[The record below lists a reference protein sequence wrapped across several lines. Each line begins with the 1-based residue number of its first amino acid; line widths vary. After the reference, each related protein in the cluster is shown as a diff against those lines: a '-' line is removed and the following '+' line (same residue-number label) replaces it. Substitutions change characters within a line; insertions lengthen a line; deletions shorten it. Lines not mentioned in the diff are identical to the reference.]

1 MGIHGATGLTRWVR
15 GAEAKI
21 LHARRLNIGPRLVFG
36 FGLIIV
42 AMLAADA
49 VVLWQFKVVST
60 QAGRLGEIDQA
71 RIAVLR
77 VHTGLL
83 AFHDRLDALADSE
96 DASGLRTEA
105 RQLRATVLEDISRA
119 ITGVSLLPDQLRS
132 DPTILQT
139 LHVVQSTLRSQLD
152 AITTL
157 AVAGDWRAVQ
167 LRLTNQIRPLESVT
181 SALVEKVDQEVS
193 DVQVQTAQNLSRVQ
207 RRVFLIVP
215 MTALFTLLIAATMGA
230 AITRSITRPLEH
242 LVAGSKAL
250 ARGEFEHQVEI
261 SGDDELAR
269 LGHVFNDTSQRLRD
283 LYATLQTREDR
294 LRLIIDTIPGFV
306 WSGLPDG
313 TFDLVNRPWLDY
325 IGCTW
330 EELSAR
336 GGLRTAVHPDDLET
350 ATTTWKTARE
360 VGKHTEHELRLRRSD
375 GQYRWFLS
383 RAQPLRDEQGMI
395 IRWYGTVTDIED
407 RKRAEEARQ
416 QAQSDLAHVS
426 RVTTM
431 GELTASLAHEVNQ
444 PLAASLMNAGSCLRW
459 LGADPPNLDEA
470 RAAASR
476 IVDDGRRAT
485 DIIGRIRLLFS
496 KGTPQRE
503 WVDVNDLIREMIVLL
518 RSEVTRHD
526 ISVRTE
532 LAADLPRVTGDR
544 VQLQQ
549 VLMNLIMN
557 SIDAMKDVEGARDL
571 AITSQPWDDD
581 QLLVSVSDTGAG
593 LPPEHADQ
601 IFNAF
606 FTTKGHGIG
615 MGLSISRS
623 IVESHGGRLWAD
635 EHESR
640 GASFSLTLP
649 AKV

>member
-1 MGIHGATGLTRWVR
+1 MALHIATGLTRWVR

-21 LHARRLNIGPRLVFG
+21 LHAGRLNIGPRLVVG
-36 FGLIIV
+36 FGLIIA
-42 AMLAADA
+42 AMLVADA
-49 VVLWQFKVVST
+49 VVLWQFRVVST
-60 QAGRLGEIDQA
+60 QAGRLSDIDQA
-71 RIAVLR
+71 RISVLR

-96 DASGLRTEA
+96 DASGLTTEA
-105 RQLRATVLEDISRA
+105 RQLRTTALADIGRA
-119 ITGVSLLPDQLRS
+119 ISAVSLLPGQLQS

-152 AITTL
+152 AIITL

-181 SALVEKVDQEVS
+181 STLVEKVDQEVS
-193 DVQVQTAQNLSRVQ
+193 QVQEQTALNLERVQ

-230 AITRSITRPLEH
+230 AITRSITHPLEH
-242 LVAGSKAL
+242 LVTGSQAL
-250 ARGEFEHQVEI
+250 ARGEFDHQVNI
-261 SGDDELAR
+261 RGDDELAR
-269 LGHVFNDTSQRLRD
+269 LGHVFNDAALRLRD
-283 LYATLQTREDR
+283 LYANLQTREDF
-294 LRLIIDTIPGFV
+294 LRLVINTIPGMV
-306 WSGLPDG
+306 WSGLPNG
-313 TFDLVNRPWLDY
+313 TFDFVNEPWLTY
-325 IGCTW
+325 LGCSW
-330 EELSAR
+330 EELTAR
-336 GGLRTAVHPDDLET
+336 GGLRSVVHPDDLAASDARWLET
-350 ATTTWKTARE
+350 RSS
-360 VGKHTEHELRLRRSD
+360 GRHIDHELRMRRAD
-375 GQYRWFLS
+375 GQYRWFLT
-383 RAQPLRDEQGMI
+383 RAMPWRDEHGNI
-395 IRWYGTVTDIED
+395 VRWYGTATDIED
-407 RKRAEEARQ
+407 FKRVEEARQ

-459 LGADPPNLDEA
+459 LATDPPNLDEA

-476 IVDDGRRAT
+476 IVEDGRRAT
-485 DIIGRIRLLFS
+485 DIIGRIRLLFT

-518 RSEVTRHD
+518 RSETTRYA

-532 LAADLPRVTGDR
+532 LAVDLPRVMGDR

-557 SIDAMKDVEGARDL
+557 GIDAMKSVDGTRDL
-571 AITSQPWDDD
+571 AITSQPGDNGE
-581 QLLVSVSDTGAG
+581 LLVSVSDSGVG
-593 LPPEHADQ
+593 LPPEQMDQ
-601 IFNAF
+601 IFRAF
-606 FTTKGHGIG
+606 YTTKRHGIG
-615 MGLSISRS
+615 MGLAISRS

-635 EHESR
+635 EQISG
-640 GASFSLTLP
+640 GATFLLTLP

>member
-1 MGIHGATGLTRWVR
+1 MN
-15 GAEAKI
+15 
-21 LHARRLNIGPRLVFG
+21 LHAGRLNIGPRLVLG
-36 FGLIIV
+36 FGLILV

-49 VVLWQFKVVST
+49 VVLWQFRVVSA
-60 QAGRLGEIDQA
+60 QAGRLSGIDQA

-96 DASGLRTEA
+96 DASGLSTEA
-105 RQLRATVLEDISRA
+105 GQLRITLLEEIGRATSA
-119 ITGVSLLPDQLRS
+119 VSLLPVQLQS
-132 DPTILQT
+132 DPTILPT
-139 LHVVQSTLRSQLD
+139 LQVVQSTVRSELN

-157 AVAGDWRAVQ
+157 AIAGDWRAVQ

-181 SALVEKVDQEVS
+181 STLVDKVDQEVS
-193 DVQVQTAQNLSRVQ
+193 AVQAQTALNLKHVQ

-215 MTALFTLLIAATMGA
+215 MTALFALLIAAMMGA
-230 AITRSITRPLEH
+230 AITRSITHPLEH

-250 ARGEFEHQVEI
+250 ARGEFDHQVTI

-269 LGHVFNDTSQRLRD
+269 LGHVFNDAALRLRD

-294 LRLIIDTIPGFV
+294 LRLVINTIPGMV

-313 TFDLVNRPWLDY
+313 RFDFINEPWLTY
-325 IGCTW
+325 LGCSW

-336 GGLRTAVHPDDLET
+336 GGLRSVVHPNDLDAADARWL
-350 ATTTWKTARE
+350 ATRE
-360 VGKHTEHELRLRRSD
+360 SGRHIEHELRMRRAD
-375 GQYRWFLS
+375 GQYRWFLT
-383 RAQPLRDEQGMI
+383 RALPLRDEQGNI
-395 IRWYGTVTDIED
+395 VRWYGTATDIED

-444 PLAASLMNAGSCLRW
+444 PIAASLMNAGACLRW
-459 LGADPPNLDEA
+459 LGADPPNLKEA

-476 IVDDGRRAT
+476 IVEDGGRAK
-485 DIIGRIRLLFS
+485 DIISRIRLLFT
-496 KGTPQRE
+496 KGAPQRE

-518 RSEVTRHD
+518 RSEATRHA

-532 LAADLPRVTGDR
+532 LAADLPHVMGDR

-557 SIDAMKDVEGARDL
+557 SIDATKDVKGTRDL
-571 AITSQPWDDD
+571 AITSQRADND
-581 QLLVSVSDTGAG
+581 QLLVTVSDTGVG
-593 LPPEHADQ
+593 LPPQQADQ
-601 IFNAF
+601 IFKAF
-606 FTTKGHGIG
+606 FTTKDHGIG

-623 IVESHGGRLWAD
+623 IVESHGGRLWAAD
-635 EHESR
+635 HTSR

-649 AKV
+649 TKVEAPG

>member
-1 MGIHGATGLTRWVR
+1 MELHTGTGLTRWVR
-15 GAEAKI
+15 GAEAKL
-21 LHARRLNIGPRLVFG
+21 LHAGRLNIGPRLVVG

-49 VVLWQFKVVST
+49 VVLWQFQVVRAQSE
-60 QAGRLGEIDQA
+60 RLSDIDQA

-96 DASGLRTEA
+96 DASGLTTEA
-105 RQLRATVLEDISRA
+105 RQLHTTVLEDIRRA
-119 ITGVSLLPDQLRS
+119 TSAVSLLPPQLQR
-132 DPTILQT
+132 DPAILPT
-139 LHVVQSTLRSQLD
+139 LHVVEGTLRSQLD
-152 AITTL
+152 AITSL
-157 AVAGDWRAVQ
+157 AIAGDWRAVQ

-193 DVQVQTAQNLSRVQ
+193 QVQVLTALNLRRVQ

-215 MTALFTLLIAATMGA
+215 MTAVFTLLIAGTMGA
-230 AITRSITRPLEH
+230 AITRSITHPLER

-250 ARGEFEHQVEI
+250 ARGDFEHQVAI

-269 LGHVFNDTSQRLRD
+269 LGHDFNDAARRLHD
-283 LYATLQTREDR
+283 LYATLQTREDF
-294 LRLIIDTIPGFV
+294 LRQVIDTIPGMV

-313 TFDLVNRPWLDY
+313 TFDFINQPWLTY
-325 IGCTW
+325 LGCDW

-336 GGLRTAVHPDDLET
+336 GGLRSVVHPDDVGQSDARWLET
-350 ATTTWKTARE
+350 RTT
-360 VGKHTEHELRLRRSD
+360 GIHIEHELRMRRAD
-375 GQYRWFLS
+375 GQYRWFLT
-383 RAQPLRDEQGMI
+383 RAQPWRDERGNI
-395 IRWYGTVTDIED
+395 VRWYGTAIDIED

-444 PLAASLMNAGSCLRW
+444 PIAASLMNAGSCVRW
-459 LGADPPNLDEA
+459 LDADPPNLEEA
-470 RAAASR
+470 RASASR
-476 IVDDGRRAT
+476 IVEDGRRAT
-485 DIIGRIRLLFS
+485 DIIGRIRLLFT
-496 KGTPQRE
+496 KGATQRE
-503 WVDVNDLIREMIVLL
+503 LVDVNELIREMIVLL
-518 RSEVTRHD
+518 RSEATRD
-526 ISVRTE
+526 AISVRTE
-532 LAADLPRVTGDR
+532 LAVDLPRVMGDR

-557 SIDAMKDVEGARDL
+557 GIDAMKNVEGSRDL
-571 AITSQPWDDD
+571 AITSQPGDNGE
-581 QLLVSVSDTGAG
+581 LLLSVSDTGVG
-593 LPPEHADQ
+593 LPPGQTDQ
-601 IFNAF
+601 IFSAF
-606 FTTKGHGIG
+606 FTTKRHGIG

-635 EHESR
+635 EQISR
-640 GASFSLTLP
+640 GASFFLTLP